1 MQTTHSTPPPQ
12 DQLPRNPRRR
22 NRRRGM
28 QVLLLLLLAWVVADL
43 GWPVRSDIRS
53 FDYREIARMDARMW
67 KTYYDREPVK
77 LFGQL
82 ARLLREQYGAPFLRS
97 HLIAYYAARAAFVFK
112 DGHNRAEYEKALPP
126 LTRLYAQINRMSRE
140 PIDAERAA
148 RLELEWWIIHRQ
160 REHHRPGD
168 LERALART
176 AAVIYQQPAETML
189 RHARYRAAA
198 MHIRD
203 TKAANGGLRAED
215 WRQIEALLLR
225 SWRELWEAVGEDGPE
240 AADTKQPK

>member
-1 MQTTHSTPPPQ
+1 MQTAHSTATPQ
-12 DQLPRNPRRR
+12 DPLPRNPRRR
-22 NRRRGM
+22 NRRRVM
-28 QVLLLLLLAWVVADL
+28 RMLLLLLLAWVVADL
-43 GWPVRSDIRS
+43 TWPVRSDIRS
-53 FDYREIARMDARMW
+53 FDYREIARMDALMW
-67 KTYYDREPVK
+67 KTYYDRKPVK

-112 DGHNRAEYEKALPP
+112 DGHNRTEYEKALPP

-140 PIDAERAA
+140 PIDANQAA

-168 LERALART
+168 FEWALART
-176 AAVIYQQPAETML
+176 AAAIYHQPAETML

-203 TKAANGGLRAED
+203 TEAANGGLRAED

-225 SWRELWEAVGEDGPE
+225 SWRELREAVGQEGSRT
-240 AADTKQPK
+240 ADPKQFK

>member
-1 MQTTHSTPPPQ
+1 M
-12 DQLPRNPRRR
+12 
-22 NRRRGM
+22 G
-28 QVLLLLLLAWVVADL
+28 LLLLLAWVVADL

-53 FDYREIARMDARMW
+53 FDYQEIARMDALMW
-67 KTYYDREPVK
+67 KTYYDRKPVT

-112 DGHNRAEYEKALPP
+112 DGRNRAEYEEALPP

-140 PIDAERAA
+140 AIDADRAA

-168 LERALART
+168 LERALANT
-176 AAVIYQQPAETML
+176 AAAIYHQPAETML

-203 TKAANGGLRAED
+203 TKAANGGLRTED

-225 SWRELWEAVGEDGPE
+225 SWRELWEAVRQNDR
-240 AADTKQPK
+240 AITDTEQSE

>member
-1 MQTTHSTPPPQ
+1 MRTTHSTPTPEG
-12 DQLPRNPRRR
+12 QLRR
-22 NRRRGM
+22 NRRR
-28 QVLLLLLLAWVVADL
+28 VLTVGLCLLLAWVAADL

-53 FDYREIARMDARMW
+53 FDYREIARMDALMW
-67 KTYYDREPVK
+67 KTYYDRKPVT

-112 DGHNRAEYEKALPP
+112 DGHNRTEYEKALPP
-126 LTRLYAQINRMSRE
+126 LTRLYAQINRMSHE
-140 PIDAERAA
+140 PIDADQAA

-176 AAVIYQQPAETML
+176 AAAIYHQPAEAML
-189 RHARYRAAA
+189 PHARYRAAA
-198 MHIRD
+198 MRIRD
-203 TKAANGGLRAED
+203 TKAINGGLQAED
-215 WRQIEALLLR
+215 WRQIESLLLH
-225 SWRELWEAVGEDGPE
+225 SWRELWEAVQAGRPEMGEAEGEGPRR
-240 AADTKQPK
+240 QR